1 MKILFATSEA
11 FPLVKT
17 GGLGDVAGH
26 LPLALQQLGADV
38 TLALPAYRSVLEK
51 TASKVKGWISTSHGY
66 ALVRET
72 RLENSD
78 LRLWLIDHPGFSER
92 AGPPYVDE
100 SGQPW
105 RDNSI
110 RFGVFSQAL
119 AKLGAGANGVGERF
133 DIIHCNDW
141 QTGLIPAYL
150 SVQPE
155 RPATLF
161 TIHNLA
167 YQGIFPASCLETLHL
182 PGELWSPL
190 DGLVFHGQV
199 SFIKGGLVFADRLNT
214 VSPTYAREILT
225 EAFGYGL
232 AGLLDH
238 RRRDLSGILNGV
250 DLEEWNPATDRYIPQ
265 NYSASS
271 LNDKAANKAALQKQ
285 LGLAPEKDAFLIGNV
300 GRIVEQKGVDL
311 IIDALP
317 QLMKLPIQFA
327 LAGTGNSHFEDA
339 LRKAASQWPGKFACH
354 IGYNEKLAHLIEAGA
369 DAFLMPSRFEPCGLN
384 QMYSMVYGTPPIVSR
399 TGGLNDT
406 VTETTKQTLK
416 NGSATGFFIEE
427 MTPAGIHRAVQLAL
441 GIFSTPKVWRSL
453 QLAGMRQDFS
463 WEHSAREYI
472 ELYAQMKQTRKPAV
486 AGR

>member
-26 LPLALQQLGADV
+26 LPLALQQLGAEV

-51 TASKVKGWISTSHGY
+51 VDAPVVGWVSTSHGY
-66 ALVRET
+66 ALLRET
-72 RLENSD
+72 TLESSGP
-78 LRLWLIDHPGFSER
+78 RLWLIDHPTFSER
-92 AGPPYVDE
+92 PGPPYVDE
-100 SGQPW
+100 SGEPW

-110 RFGVFSQAL
+110 RFGAFSQAL
-119 AKLGAGANGVGERF
+119 AKLAIGHSGAKEHF
-133 DIIHCNDW
+133 DIVHCNDW
-141 QTGLIPAYL
+141 QTGLVPAYL
-150 SVQPE
+150 SVEPE

-190 DGLVFHGQV
+190 DGLVFHGQL

-214 VSPTYAREILT
+214 VSPTYAREILDD
-225 EAFGYGL
+225 AFGYGL
-232 AGLLDH
+232 TGLLNH
-238 RRRDLSGILNGV
+238 RKRDLTGILNGV
-250 DLEEWNPATDRYIPQ
+250 DLDEWNPATDRYIPQ
-265 NYSASS
+265 NYSAAT
-271 LNDKAANKAALQKQ
+271 LDDKAINKAALQKEF
-285 LGLAPEKDAFLIGNV
+285 GLPPDPGAFLIGNV

-317 QLMKLPIQFA
+317 LLMKLPIQLV
-327 LAGTGNSHFEDA
+327 LAGSGDSLLEGA
-339 LRKAASQWPGKFACH
+339 LRKAAGTWPEKFACY
-354 IGYNEKLAHLIEAGA
+354 IGYNEKIAHLIEAGA

-384 QMYSMVYGTPPIVSR
+384 QMYSLAYGTPPIVSH
-399 TGGLNDT
+399 TGGLADT

-416 NGSATGFFIEE
+416 TGKATGFFIDK
-427 MTPAGIHRAVQLAL
+427 MDAGGINRAVQTAL
-441 GIFSTPKVWRSL
+441 SIHSAPKAWRNL
-453 QLAGMRQDFS
+453 QLAGMRRDFS

-472 ELYAQMKQTRKPAV
+472 ELYEQMTESGKA
-486 AGR
+486 ALAEH